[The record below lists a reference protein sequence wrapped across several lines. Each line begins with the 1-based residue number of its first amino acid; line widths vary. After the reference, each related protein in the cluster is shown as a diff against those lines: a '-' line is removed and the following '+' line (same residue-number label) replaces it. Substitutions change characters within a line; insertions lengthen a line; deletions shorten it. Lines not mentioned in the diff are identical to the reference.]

1 MTRAVIDTSVLVSA
15 LIGGAESSPAL
26 VVRACREGRLILVAS
41 PRLVG
46 ELTGVLERAK
56 FDRWTGDGRGLAYV
70 AGLVAVA
77 EMHDDV
83 RDPPSVTEDPDD
95 YFLFALAKS
104 AGADFVTSVDRHLL
118 AASTNIAVLTPAQLP
133 EHIG

>member
-1 MTRAVIDTSVLVSA
+1 MTRAVVDTSVLVSA

-26 VVRACREGRLILVAS
+26 VVRACREGRLTLVAS
-41 PRLVG
+41 PRLVD

-70 AGLVAVA
+70 AGLVAIA

-83 RDPPSVTEDPDD
+83 PAPPPVTVDPDD
-95 YFLFALAKS
+95 DFLVALATFSK
-104 AGADFVTSVDRHLL
+104 ADYVTSVDRHVL
-118 AASTNIAVLTPAQLP
+118 AAETDVVVVTPAQLL
-133 EHIG
+133 ERIR